1 MDGIYRVDIESI
13 GNNNMDPLAELI
25 NQIRSGNVYIM
36 GRIWVL
42 QVRRVSPMERSLAE
56 IIKDNAQEPDSEYFK
71 DKQQLIDVTQEF
83 TELYGSERLIEIL
96 ESVFNEEPTSLQYHQ
111 LLTQIPQI
119 TLYHHNKL

>member
-1 MDGIYRVDIESI
+1 
-13 GNNNMDPLAELI
+13 
-25 NQIRSGNVYIM
+25 
-36 GRIWVL
+36 
-42 QVRRVSPMERSLAE
+42 MERSLAE

-111 LLTQIPQI
+111 LLTPNSPDHPVSSQQTMTCYLRKHTGDRGMLGCKGSRHP
-119 TLYHHNKL
+119 